1 MGKIVKGAIIAAVVA
16 FAVVYTG
23 GAIAPGLFAMSAT
36 TAAAISFT
44 STLAMAGMAALTSK
58 GIDASRDNFGSKV
71 SGRSASQAR
80 QIIYGECRVGGTIT
94 QMQTTGTDNTKL
106 CLFIVLSGHVINKLL
121 RVRFN
126 DTLLTAGT
134 IASGT
139 TVHVATNSTYTSGDN
154 DNAFAND
161 RLIRFTFHDGT
172 QTAHDALARTTLGSS
187 FVPDTHKFI
196 SCAYVYMEI
205 IYDAEKLNSIPQ
217 ISFDVQGKKVFDPR
231 DDSTAYST
239 NPALCIRDYLTDTVY
254 GIRAEAA
261 EINDTTA
268 GGGFGSAAATCAATV
283 TLADNSSTQP
293 TYVASG
299 LTNFSASG
307 EGVLE
312 ALLSSCGGNMS
323 YTNGKFNLFVAA
335 AQTPSLTVT
344 DDDLLEAVAIRT
356 SPPQGNVYNSVK
368 TVFVD
373 STQSFKATDTPVFES
388 SAFLAADTPS
398 GEGTAN
404 YKKMLEIQ
412 LPFTVTHT
420 AAQRLGRIALNQSRH
435 TISATVMVGLNFLKA
450 QPKDWVYVT
459 NSRMGF
465 SQKTFQILSMQLTP
479 IGGSETPLLAVRLDL
494 TETHADIYG
503 FLYNAYGTPLAAAT
517 DLGLAHL
524 KNIGSANI
532 IDGSVVASTVGAGAI
547 VEAGLG
553 NGAATTAKIGA
564 NAVTIPSSVFTAG
577 TVTRAVND
585 AVLTIASIQFTV
597 GATANIVLHLY
608 FVPEINDADA
618 TPSDFTYILKRGSTT
633 IQTQSLTI
641 HHNSEDDDGGNIVPS
656 STPFISGTFVDASV
670 GAGNYTYTLS
680 IGGTCLGASKRAF
693 AATAAMK

>member
-1 MGKIVKGAIIAAVVA
+1 MAKIIKGAVIAAA
-16 FAVVYTG
+16 FAALMVYTQG
-23 GAIAPGLFAMSAT
+23 FGMSITFAMSAT
-36 TAAAISFT
+36 QAAAMSFIGT
-44 STLAMAGMAALTSK
+44 MAMGGLAALTSK

-71 SGRSASQAR
+71 TGRSASQAR

-106 CLFIVLSGHVINKLL
+106 CMFIVLSGHVINKLL

-139 TVHVATNSTYTSGDN
+139 TVHVATNSTYTNGDN

-172 QTAHDALARTTLGSS
+172 QTVHDALARTTLGSG
-187 FVPDTHKFI
+187 FVPSTHKFI

-299 LTNFSASG
+299 LTNFAASG

-312 ALLSSCGGNMS
+312 GLLSSCGGNMS

-344 DDDLLEAVAIRT
+344 DDDLLEPVVIRT

-373 STQSFKATDTPVFES
+373 STQSFTATDTPVFES
-388 SAFLAADTPS
+388 STFLNEDTPS
-398 GEGTAN
+398 GESTAN

-420 AAQRLGRIALNQSRH
+420 AAQRLGRIALNQSRYKI
-435 TISATVMVGLNFLKA
+435 TATVMVGLNFLKA
-450 QPKDWVYVT
+450 QPKDWVYIT

-479 IGGSETPLLAVRLDL
+479 VGSTETPLLAVRLDL
-494 TETHADIYG
+494 IETHADIYG
-503 FLYNAYGTPLAAAT
+503 FLYNAYSTPLAAAT
-517 DLGLAHL
+517 DLGLAHI
-524 KNIGSANI
+524 KTVDTGNV
-532 IDGSVVASTVGAGAI
+532 IDGA
-547 VEAGLG
+547 VE
-553 NGAATTAKIGA
+553 TAKIGA